1 MKVRFQLLYITLMLL
16 AGCMPNPPR
25 STVPVTGPA
34 PTFRKPTAPLSKP
47 KEVLE
52 RAITARG
59 GETLLKKLLN
69 VSYKGK
75 GKSTP
80 SNVVSSFDFRTIS
93 ALPHSI
99 RDESD
104 YEDGTR
110 FVQVLGREKGW
121 VSISG
126 KVKEMDPPAVRA
138 VRELL
143 YINNLLT
150 LVPLRDAMYTLEPLQ
165 EERKEG
171 VMTQGFIVKC
181 KDQPDVTLYF
191 DKETGLPLIV
201 KTRVFDPNLL
211 IERDQETIFT
221 RYAVMQGIQFP
232 QRWVIYTDGNKAME
246 LTFEELKLHD
256 KVDDILFTRPQ

>member
-1 MKVRFQLLYITLMLL
+1 MIQRFNLFWILLVVL

-59 GETLLKKLLN
+59 GEALLKKLLQ
-69 VSYKGK
+69 VTYKGK

-80 SNVVSSFDFRTIS
+80 SNVVSSFDFITIS

-99 RDESD
+99 RDEST
-104 YEDGTR
+104 YEDGTK
-110 FVQVLGREKGW
+110 FVQVLGKEKGW

-126 KVKEMDPPAVRA
+126 KVKEMDPAAVRA
-138 VRELL
+138 VREQL
-143 YINNLLT
+143 YFNNLMT
-150 LVPLRDAMYTLEPLQ
+150 LVPLRDVAYTLEPLQ

-171 VMTQGFIVKC
+171 VMTQGFTVKC
-181 KDQPDVTLYF
+181 KDQQDLTLYF
-191 DKETGLPLIV
+191 DKDTGLPMIA

-211 IERDQETIFT
+211 IDRDQETIFT

-246 LTFEELKLHD
+246 LTFEELTLHN
-256 KVDDILFTRPQ
+256 KVDDIIFTRPQ